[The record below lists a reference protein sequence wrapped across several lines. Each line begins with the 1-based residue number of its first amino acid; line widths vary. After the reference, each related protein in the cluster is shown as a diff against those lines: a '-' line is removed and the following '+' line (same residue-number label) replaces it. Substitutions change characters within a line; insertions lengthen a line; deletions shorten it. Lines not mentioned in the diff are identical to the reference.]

1 MQHTCH
7 YVGGTAARD
16 LLRRARPSLDRRHG
30 GTPARGRLVH
40 RRQTPHRCGKT
51 PPRIS
56 TTYALCR
63 QTPQTTYCY
72 DGRTIT
78 YAGRRDVR
86 PSCLT
91 MRNRY
96 TFVILRKAG
105 TAAGTAGTR
114 LAIRL
119 RHERNGRQ
127 AGRQATNHRKDATH
141 ERDTNGIVHPAIQG
155 GATAGTAVTGNAAH
169 AVPGV
174 RLAAYGRHTTSQK
187 GRHEMSHTTKHSG
200 DCKRV
205 FGRYDMD
212 CERCR
217 QLAAGDKARP
227 GWGDM
232 RRKAEAQR

>member
-1 MQHTCH
+1 M
-7 YVGGTAARD
+7 
-16 LLRRARPSLDRRHG
+16 LRRARPSLDRRHG
-30 GTPARGRLVH
+30 STPARRLVH
-40 RRQTPHRCGKT
+40 SGTTPQPWRIS

-56 TTYALCR
+56 MTYALCR

-72 DGRTIT
+72 DERTIT
-78 YAGRRDVR
+78 YASGRDVR

-96 TFVILRKAG
+96 TFMILRKAG

-119 RHERNGRQ
+119 GHERNGRQ

-141 ERDTNGIVHPAIQG
+141 ERDTDGIVHPAIQG
-155 GATAGTAVTGNAAH
+155 GATAGTAVAGNAAH

-205 FGRYDMD
+205 SAIRH
-212 CERCR
+212 
-217 QLAAGDKARP
+217 
-227 GWGDM
+227 
-232 RRKAEAQR
+232 